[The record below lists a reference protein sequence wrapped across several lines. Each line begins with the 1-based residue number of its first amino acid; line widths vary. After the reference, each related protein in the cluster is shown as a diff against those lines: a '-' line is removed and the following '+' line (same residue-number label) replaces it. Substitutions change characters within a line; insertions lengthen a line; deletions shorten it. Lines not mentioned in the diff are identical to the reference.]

1 MDEQASDRALTEA
14 GNGAESAERYAP
26 PAIERMGSLAELT
39 QGQTIPGSGNG
50 NPWTL

>member
-1 MDEQASDRALTEA
+1 VNEKASGRAFADA
-14 GNGAESAERYAP
+14 GKGAESPERYEP

-39 QGQTIPGSGNG
+39 QGGTIPHSGNG